1 MPDLGSSRRK
11 LKVAIGAMLVTDIIA
26 VAVLF
31 SPLVGSADSRRMQL
45 NLLRAELTKKTREV
59 QPLRGMPEKIVEAKD
74 EISGFY
80 KDRFA
85 AKDSDLTNELGK
97 LASQNGIRIQQAKY
111 TKEEAENSGIVPV
124 EIQGSFSGD
133 YLQLVRFINTLER
146 SKMFITVDGVDLAGE
161 GTGSVRLE
169 ITMHSFLRSGA

>member
-1 MPDLGSSRRK
+1 MPDLGNSRRK
-11 LKVAIGAMLVTDIIA
+11 LKIAIGAMLAADVIA

-31 SPLVGSADSRRMQL
+31 SPLVGSAESRRLQL
-45 NLLRAELTKKTREV
+45 GQLRAELTKKTREV
-59 QPLRGMPEKIVEAKD
+59 EPLRGMDKKIVLAKD
-74 EISGFY
+74 EIDGFY

-97 LASQNGIRIQQAKY
+97 LAASNGIRIQQAKY

-124 EIQGSFSGD
+124 EIEGSFSGD
-133 YLQLVRFINTLER
+133 YLQLARFINTLER

-161 GTGSVRLE
+161 GGGPVRLE
-169 ITMHSFLRSGA
+169 ITMHSYLRSGA